1 MSALAQWDWHHSSL
15 VHLVWAG
22 IAIVFGLGVLELR
35 TRTAFAAFLSPVM
48 QRRLATQASPQRT
61 IVRLGLVLACL
72 LFGVA
77 ALMRPVN
84 RSRTET
90 VSAGEASAD
99 VMFVLDVSRSMLAE
113 DASPNRLAR
122 AKSEIAQLVSRLEG
136 QRVGLVVFA
145 GRAVPMCPLTPD
157 HSFFT
162 TALSTVDTR
171 SAGRGGS
178 RVGEGLKAGIR
189 GFPPGPG
196 AKLIVLITDGDDQD
210 PYTQDAAKLAR
221 DAGVRI
227 VAIGLGSETGSQI
240 ALTDPQ
246 TNAKTVL
253 MHDGK
258 PVISKLDG
266 ESLKKVALA
275 TEGAYVPAGT
285 NAVDLKAI
293 LDSHVRPIVR
303 RAADTTIRVIPV
315 ERFPWFVLGS
325 LLCLLASLWV
335 GQGTD
340 APRTSRPKW

>member
-1 MSALAQWDWHHSSL
+1 VSSLVTWDWMHGRW
-15 VHLVWAG
+15 VHLVWLA
-22 IAIVFGLGVLELR
+22 IAITFGLGVLELHAR
-35 TRTAFAAFLSPVM
+35 SAFSAFLSPVM
-48 QRRLATQASPQRT
+48 QRRLASQATTQRT
-61 IVRLGLVLACL
+61 VLRLALLLGCL
-72 LFGVA
+72 LLGIA

-84 RSRTET
+84 RSRTEAIPT
-90 VSAGEASAD
+90 AQTAAD
-99 VMFVLDVSRSMLAE
+99 VMFVIDVSRSMLAE

-122 AKSEIAQLVSRLEG
+122 AKSEIAQLVSQLEG

-157 HSFFT
+157 RSFFT
-162 TALSTVDTR
+162 TVLSTIDTR

-178 RVGEGLKAGIR
+178 RVGEGIKAAVR

-221 DAGVRI
+221 DTGVKI

-240 ALTDPQ
+240 TLTDPQ

-266 ESLKKVALA
+266 AALKKVALA

-285 NAVDLKAI
+285 NAVDLKSI
-293 LDSHVRPIVR
+293 LESHVRPIVR
-303 RAADTTIRVIPV
+303 RAADSSIRIVPV
-315 ERFPWFVLGS
+315 ERFAWFVIGS
-325 LLCLLASLWV
+325 LACLLAALWV
-335 GQGTD
+335 GQRAGE
-340 APRTSRPKW
+340 SRPSRSKL

>member
-1 MSALAQWDWHHSSL
+1 MTPLLQWDWMHSSL
-15 VHLVWAG
+15 VHLVWLA
-22 IAIVFGLGVLELR
+22 IAIAFGLGVLELH
-35 TRTAFAAFLSPVM
+35 TRSALSSFLSPVM
-48 QRRLATQASPQRT
+48 QRRLATQASVQRA
-61 IVRLGLVLACL
+61 ILRLGLVLGCL
-72 LFGVA
+72 LFGIA

-84 RSRTET
+84 RSRTEAIST
-90 VSAGEASAD
+90 AEATAD

-122 AKSEIAQLVSRLEG
+122 AKSEIAELVSRLDG
-136 QRVGLVVFA
+136 QRVGLVAFA

-178 RVGEGLKAGIR
+178 RIGDGIKAGVR
-189 GFPPGPG
+189 GFPAGPG

-221 DAGVRI
+221 DAGVKI

-240 ALTDPQ
+240 TLTDPQ

-266 ESLKKVALA
+266 AALKKLALA

-303 RAADTTIRVIPV
+303 RAADATVRVVPV
-315 ERFPWFVLGS
+315 ERFPWFVLSS
-325 LLCLLASLWV
+325 LACLLAALWV
-335 GQGTD
+335 GQG
-340 APRTSRPKW
+340 AGESRPSRTVG

>member
-1 MSALAQWDWHHSSL
+1 MSSLLAWDWMHGRW
-15 VHLVWAG
+15 VHLVWLA
-22 IAIVFGLGVLELR
+22 IAIAFGLGVLEMHSR
-35 TRTAFAAFLSPVM
+35 NAFTAFLSPVM
-48 QRRLATQASPQRT
+48 QRRLATRATAQRT
-61 IVRLGLVLACL
+61 ILRLGLLLGCL
-72 LFGVA
+72 LFGIA

-90 VSAGEASAD
+90 IPAAQAAAD
-99 VMFVLDVSRSMLAE
+99 VMFVIDVSRSMLAE
-113 DASPNRLAR
+113 DAAPNRLAR
-122 AKSEIAQLVSRLEG
+122 AKSEIAQLVSQLEG

-162 TALSTVDTR
+162 TALATVDTR

-178 RVGEGLKAGIR
+178 RIGEGIKAGVR

-196 AKLIVLITDGDDQD
+196 AKLLVLITDGDDQD

-221 DAGVRI
+221 DAGVKI

-240 ALTDPQ
+240 TLTDPQ

-266 ESLKKVALA
+266 AALKKLALA

-293 LDSHVRPIVR
+293 LESHVRPIVR
-303 RAADTTIRVIPV
+303 RAADASVRVVPV
-315 ERFPWFVLGS
+315 ERFAWFVIAS
-325 LLCLLASLWV
+325 LACLLAALWV
-335 GQGTD
+335 GQS
-340 APRTSRPKW
+340 APESRGSRNQL

>member
-1 MSALAQWDWHHSSL
+1 MTSLWAWDWMHGRW
-15 VHLVWAG
+15 VHLVWLA
-22 IAIVFGLGVLELR
+22 IAIVFVLGVFELHSR
-35 TRTAFAAFLSPVM
+35 NAFTAFLSPVM
-48 QRRLATQASPQRT
+48 QRRLATQATTQRT
-61 IVRLGLVLACL
+61 IVRLALVLACL
-72 LFGVA
+72 LFGIA

-90 VSAGEASAD
+90 VPAGQAAAD
-99 VMFVLDVSRSMLAE
+99 VMFVIDVSRSMLAE

-122 AKSEIAQLVSRLEG
+122 AKSEIAQLVSQLEG

-162 TALSTVDTR
+162 TTLSTVDTR

-178 RVGEGLKAGIR
+178 RVGEGIKAGVR

-221 DAGVRI
+221 DAGVKI

-240 ALTDPQ
+240 TLTDPQ

-266 ESLKKVALA
+266 AALKKLALA

-293 LDSHVRPIVR
+293 LESHVRPIVR
-303 RAADTTIRVIPV
+303 QAADASVRVIPV
-315 ERFPWFVLGS
+315 ERFPWFVLAS
-325 LLCLLASLWV
+325 LACLLAALWV
-335 GQGTD
+335 GNNVKQPTVT
-340 APRTSRPKW
+340 RSRL